1 MGVSATAHGKQL
13 LEHGF
18 SVEQVVHE
26 YGDLCQSITD
36 LAVGRD
42 APFGV
47 DEFRTLNRCLDN
59 AIADPVNELS
69 FQREPSLAIQ
79 QSAEVHERHAS
90 LVHGVRNSLGIATL
104 AAGSLEMGS
113 LPMSG
118 ATGSV
123 LKRSLSAMKI
133 LIDQT
138 LKDVPA
144 SNTVGERNVIPLAAL
159 IAHARQ
165 TATLDAEA
173 KGCVLNVPEVDPL
186 VGGQGKPRSLVGGSD
201 ESAAQRV
208 QVHPCRQQSHIAC
221 PCNW

>member
-13 LEHGF
+13 LELGF
-18 SVEQVVHE
+18 SVDQVVHD
-26 YGDLCQSITD
+26 YGDQCQSITD
-36 LAVGRD
+36 LAVERD
-42 APFGV
+42 ASFGV
-47 DEFRTLNRCLDN
+47 DEFRTLNRCLEN
-59 AIADPVNELS
+59 VIADAGTEFS
-69 FQREPSLAIQ
+69 FQHETSLAIQ

-90 LVHGVRNSLGIATL
+90 LVHEVRNSLEIATL
-104 AAGSLEMGS
+104 AVGSLKVGS

-144 SNTVGERNVIPLAAL
+144 SNTVGQRNVIPLAAV

-186 VGGQGKPRSLVGGSD
+186 LGGQGKPRSLVGGSD

-208 QVHPCRQQSHIAC
+208 QVHPCRQESHIARS
-221 PCNW
+221 CNW